1 MTIELRGLAE
11 SLNQIA
17 EILEGG
23 GTDLDALIRLRNR
36 NNGSDTTPE
45 REALARL
52 LSAEIMMAE
61 QRQQSGDPGLTHPA
75 PVPSRQL
82 FPTQLSPPCPPSGR

>member
-23 GTDLDALIRLRNR
+23 GTDLKALIRLRNR
-36 NNGSDTTPE
+36 ANSCLHAPE
-45 REALARL
+45 REAVARL
-52 LSAEIMMAE
+52 LSAEIVLA
-61 QRQQSGDPGLTHPA
+61 QGRQQSGDPALTHPA
-75 PVPSRQL
+75 PVSSRQL
-82 FPTQLSPPCPPSGR
+82 FPSQLPPPLS

>member
-23 GTDLDALIRLRNR
+23 GTDLKALIRLLNR
-36 NNGSDTTPE
+36 NNGSSHSPE

-52 LSAEIMMAE
+52 LSAEILMAE
-61 QRQQSGDPGLTHPA
+61 QRLQSGDPALTQPA
-75 PVPSRQL
+75 PVLSRQL
-82 FPTQLSPPCPPSGR
+82 FPS